1 MGIKN
6 PSYFPEGD
14 SWKQCFGLERK
25 NCATYPYTDSKG
37 RILFVV
43 YCDRTY
49 SNTKGKKF
57 QQISYAK
64 GKFQKENLWTKV
76 EGFKLPLYRSHEIA
90 ASTKPIMLAEGEEVA
105 NVGQELFPEFTWT
118 TYQGGRT
125 GWKPKQDKTDKQDWT
140 LLSGRDVYV
149 LSDIDADG
157 QGKKQFMALTRYL
170 NEFKN
175 VNAKFIKLPS
185 FTKIKEWYEEENG
198 SEYPKDS
205 WDVVD
210 GFFDN
215 YKESDLLEAVK
226 KAEVPKPLEPYES
239 TFHDVLKG
247 KWILIASSGKL
258 YYDTERDRYAKAEE
272 IDTLYKRDNTLKIK
286 PTTYLN
292 QMKIDW
298 VDQQTFRPGAKLIIE
313 EKGLRLLNKYRPPKL
328 PSIEEDR
335 PFDISIWRNHL
346 KHVLSNDDVKTFNAL
361 ENIIADDLRNPQKNR
376 TFAVIFYSGQ
386 GVGKTMFFNGLKKL
400 YGEQNCSDLSL
411 DQLVGRYQPFML
423 NSCYLFINEIDSTGK
438 DVKSKQAMLRAL
450 ISDTNFMVEMKGI
463 DLIPIS
469 NCSYTVWGATNESVP
484 LYIPQDDRRT
494 MFVDIAT
501 TRFEILKLDPE
512 YYSKL
517 AKFVNDPLSMAYVY
531 NYYKHKHKIS
541 ENYNRN
547 EAPVTQAKAEL
558 IEASKPQYMKTLDTY
573 ASRPRDKQPIASLQR
588 DIVNIKQ
595 LTKDLTISEHEDIKK
610 EFYTENK
617 VLRWVRSDPLN
628 FRILKGEPYTI
639 PEKKIRGRC
648 WVIRNHDFWL
658 EHKDEKDVIDNH
670 FGKKLETLPLIK
682 EEKEDKDEL
691 KVPF

>member
-1 MGIKN
+1 
-6 PSYFPEGD
+6 
-14 SWKQCFGLERK
+14 
-25 NCATYPYTDSKG
+25 
-37 RILFVV
+37 
-43 YCDRTY
+43 
-49 SNTKGKKF
+49 
-57 QQISYAK
+57 
-64 GKFQKENLWTKV
+64 
-76 EGFKLPLYRSHEIA
+76 
-90 ASTKPIMLAEGEEVA
+90 
-105 NVGQELFPEFTWT
+105 
-118 TYQGGRT
+118 
-125 GWKPKQDKTDKQDWT
+125 
-140 LLSGRDVYV
+140 
-149 LSDIDADG
+149 
-157 QGKKQFMALTRYL
+157 
-170 NEFKN
+170 
-175 VNAKFIKLPS
+175 
-185 FTKIKEWYEEENG
+185 
-198 SEYPKDS
+198 
-205 WDVVD
+205 
-210 GFFDN
+210 
-215 YKESDLLEAVK
+215 
-226 KAEVPKPLEPYES
+226 
-239 TFHDVLKG
+239 
-247 KWILIASSGKL
+247 
-258 YYDTERDRYAKAEE
+258 
-272 IDTLYKRDNTLKIK
+272 
-286 PTTYLN
+286 
-292 QMKIDW
+292 
-298 VDQQTFRPGAKLIIE
+298 
-313 EKGLRLLNKYRPPKL
+313 
-328 PSIEEDR
+328 
-335 PFDISIWRNHL
+335 
-346 KHVLSNDDVKTFNAL
+346 
-361 ENIIADDLRNPQKNR
+361 
-376 TFAVIFYSGQ
+376 
-386 GVGKTMFFNGLKKL
+386 
-400 YGEQNCSDLSL
+400 
-411 DQLVGRYQPFML
+411 
-423 NSCYLFINEIDSTGK
+423 
-438 DVKSKQAMLRAL
+438 
-450 ISDTNFMVEMKGI
+450 MVEMKGI

-639 PEKKIRGRC
+639 PDKKIRGRC

-691 KVPF
+691 KIPF